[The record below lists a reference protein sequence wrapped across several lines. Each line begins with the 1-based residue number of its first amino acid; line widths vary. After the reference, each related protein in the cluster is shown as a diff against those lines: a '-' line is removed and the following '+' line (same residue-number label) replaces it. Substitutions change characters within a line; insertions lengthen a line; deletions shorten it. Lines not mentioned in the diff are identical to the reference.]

1 MQDLAAALPVQLLAP
16 KAGEHIID
24 LCAAPGGKT
33 LQLAASGARVT
44 AVDRSK
50 KRLARVHENLQR
62 TGLGEQVDVIAA
74 NAETWRPDTL
84 ADAVLLD
91 APCSALGTLRRHPE
105 GAWIKDPAALARF
118 PDIQGRLL
126 RASTEMVKPGGR
138 IVYCVC
144 TPLMREGAAVVE
156 AVIREGLCTRS
167 PQTGIVEVPFERAV
181 TQAGDVLTV
190 PHEAPLHDA
199 FYISVLERT

>member
-1 MQDLAAALPVQLLAP
+1 M
-16 KAGEHIID
+16 
-24 LCAAPGGKT
+24 
-33 LQLAASGARVT
+33 
-44 AVDRSK
+44 
-50 KRLARVHENLQR
+50 HENLQR

-156 AVIREGLCTRS
+156 AVIREGLCARS
-167 PQTGIVEVPFERAV
+167 PQTGIVAAPFERAV